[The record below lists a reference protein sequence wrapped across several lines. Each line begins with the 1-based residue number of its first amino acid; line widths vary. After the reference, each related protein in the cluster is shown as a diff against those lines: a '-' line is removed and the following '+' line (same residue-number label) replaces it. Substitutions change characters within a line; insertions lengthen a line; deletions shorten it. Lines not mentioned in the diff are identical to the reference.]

1 MGLFRKRIE
10 LSEQEMNEFS
20 QLVGEESAPHYSKR
34 ERRRRSTPEKQKQEE
49 RQESPD
55 TAKPP
60 EEGELD
66 LWVDTL
72 VDTLPWEDTTPEG
85 DVLFPGEDGVLEESL
100 PSAGKVFHGTIPKLE
115 KREIRGFLEER
126 CESLQEG
133 GLLLSAIRTEYQEVM
148 AYLQDTQLIERAEE
162 EERMQLEDAARHI
175 LVLRKETDKLKRRRM
190 TLTDFQYQTME
201 RYQETLPKEIHRL
214 EKEEEYRALIKSDLI
229 KLEEEKGVLLYEED
243 ELADKTRFLYKIGIT
258 GGAMVVGLF
267 VLYLYLLLVLELP
280 VTAPFLVT
288 AGGAALL
295 GAYLFY
301 EGRRSV
307 YAKKLNYK
315 KQNRLI
321 TLQNRVKIKYVNNTS
336 SLDYSYDKYAVN
348 HSRELKARWEQY
360 VALKDD
366 MDRKEQSLDVL
377 RRYEWQLFQVLGKL
391 RLHDP
396 DIWSR
401 QAEALLDQKEME
413 EIRYRLNLR
422 RKKLRE
428 RLEYNSQLQE
438 QAKDELRMFQ
448 KSYPQEQELLADMLR
463 NYEITL

>member
-1 MGLFRKRIE
+1 
-10 LSEQEMNEFS
+10 
-20 QLVGEESAPHYSKR
+20 
-34 ERRRRSTPEKQKQEE
+34 
-49 RQESPD
+49 
-55 TAKPP
+55 
-60 EEGELD
+60 
-66 LWVDTL
+66 
-72 VDTLPWEDTTPEG
+72 
-85 DVLFPGEDGVLEESL
+85 
-100 PSAGKVFHGTIPKLE
+100 
-115 KREIRGFLEER
+115 
-126 CESLQEG
+126 
-133 GLLLSAIRTEYQEVM
+133 M

-428 RLEYNSQLQE
+428 RLEIGR
-438 QAKDELRMFQ
+438 AHV
-448 KSYPQEQELLADMLR
+448 
-463 NYEITL
+463 

>member
-1 MGLFRKRIE
+1 
-10 LSEQEMNEFS
+10 
-20 QLVGEESAPHYSKR
+20 
-34 ERRRRSTPEKQKQEE
+34 
-49 RQESPD
+49 
-55 TAKPP
+55 
-60 EEGELD
+60 
-66 LWVDTL
+66 
-72 VDTLPWEDTTPEG
+72 
-85 DVLFPGEDGVLEESL
+85 
-100 PSAGKVFHGTIPKLE
+100 
-115 KREIRGFLEER
+115 
-126 CESLQEG
+126 
-133 GLLLSAIRTEYQEVM
+133 
-148 AYLQDTQLIERAEE
+148 
-162 EERMQLEDAARHI
+162 
-175 LVLRKETDKLKRRRM
+175 
-190 TLTDFQYQTME
+190 
-201 RYQETLPKEIHRL
+201 
-214 EKEEEYRALIKSDLI
+214 
-229 KLEEEKGVLLYEED
+229 
-243 ELADKTRFLYKIGIT
+243 
-258 GGAMVVGLF
+258 MVVGLF